1 MNKAIKQK
9 KMVAL
14 KVLETSGVDHPA
26 HLEEGWIVMKNAGT
40 QTEETVIEETE
51 TMEQGLEE
59 AYIERVV
66 ELEKALAASTEELS
80 DLKKMHD
87 GKGAKAYGGKETD
100 AEEDEEE
107 EEESDE
113 AIMKSLLKSVPAP
126 VREMLEKA

>member
-1 MNKAIKQK
+1 MNKQAKQK

-40 QTEETVIEETE
+40 QTEDTVSEQKE

-66 ELEKALAASTEELS
+66 EFEKALAETQE
-80 DLKKMHD
+80 KF
-87 GKGAKAYGGKETD
+87 AKAYDTKMK
-100 AEEDEEE
+100 E
-107 EEESDE
+107 EEESRNSQS
-113 AIMKSLLKSVPAP
+113 ACHCCSCVN
-126 VREMLEKA
+126 